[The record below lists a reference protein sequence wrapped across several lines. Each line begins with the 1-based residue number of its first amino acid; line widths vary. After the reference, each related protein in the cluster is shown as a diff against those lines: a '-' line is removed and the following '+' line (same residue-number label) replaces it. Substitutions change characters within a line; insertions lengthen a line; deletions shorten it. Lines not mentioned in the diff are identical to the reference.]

1 MEKTPFIA
9 VEGPIGVGK
18 TSLAKAISEAFGY
31 HLLKE
36 IVEENPFLGKFYD
49 DIEEWS
55 FQTEMFFLCNRFK
68 QLEDIE
74 QLYLKHEK
82 SVVADYHVFKNKIF
96 AMRTLKD
103 VHFQKY
109 MQIFEILTK
118 DMPSPNMVIYIKA
131 SLDTLL
137 NRISMRGRDIEK
149 NIDPNYLKQLSA
161 DYDVFMYQFQK
172 LHPETPVLTINGDET
187 DFVHNPEQLEAILE
201 KIQDTFHKKEVS
213 Q

>member
-18 TSLAKAISEAFGY
+18 TSLAKSISEALDY

-68 QLEDIE
+68 QLEDIGP
-74 QLYLKHEK
+74 LYLQHEK
-82 SVVADYHVFKNKIF
+82 PVVADYHIFKNRIF

-137 NRISMRGRDIEK
+137 QRISLRGRDIEK

-172 LHPETPVLTINGDET
+172 LHPEIPVLTINGDET
-187 DFVHNPEQLEAILE
+187 DFVRNPDQLEAILE
-201 KIQDTFHKKEVS
+201 KIQDTFHKKEVK